1 MKNKL
6 DAARE
11 IINEVDKEMI
21 DLFIKRMAAVKMV
34 AEYKIEEGLPVL
46 DSSRENIIWE
56 KNLKLLNHKELE
68 EYYKTFFN
76 GVLTSSKDFQ
86 LDLIKKHGE

>member
-1 MKNKL
+1 MKTKL

-11 IINEVDKEMI
+11 IINEIDKEMI
-21 DLFIKRMAAVKMV
+21 DLFIKRMAAVQMV

-56 KNLKLLNHKELE
+56 KNLKLLNNKELE

-76 GVLTSSKDFQ
+76 GVLASSKDFQ
-86 LDLIKKHGE
+86 LDLIKKYGE